1 MTKAHKVRVLYGIL
15 QWAPMVESRPN
26 FRKYAEAGD
35 LDSFWEYYQNSI
47 RSRQDVK
54 RSVEAAGEVSFE
66 KLLPAME
73 AVFKLPTNE

>member
-35 LDSFWEYYQNSI
+35 LDAFWEYYQNSM
-47 RSRQDVK
+47 RSRSDVK
-54 RSVEAAGEVSFE
+54 RNVEACGEVSFE
-66 KLLPAME
+66 MLRPAME
-73 AVFKLPTNE
+73 AVFTLPTKG